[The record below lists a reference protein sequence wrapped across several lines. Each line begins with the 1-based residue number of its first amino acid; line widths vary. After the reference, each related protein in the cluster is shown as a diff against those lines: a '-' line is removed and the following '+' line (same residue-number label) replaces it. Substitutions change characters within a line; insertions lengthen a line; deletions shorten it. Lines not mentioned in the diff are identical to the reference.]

1 MLEVGSVV
9 GGKLRIER
17 ILGQGGMGV
26 VAIAMHLQLEQRV
39 AVKVLH
45 DQLAADPSTVERF
58 LREART
64 PMRLRSEHV
73 CRVLDVGQLESGAP
87 YIVME
92 LLAGSDLHALVR
104 ARGPLSL
111 PTAADYVLQAMVAIA
126 EAHALGIVHRDLKPA
141 NLFLTRA
148 IDGSGLVKVL
158 DFGIAKSPAR
168 GDIQLTSTA
177 AILGSPGYMS
187 PEQLRSAKDVD
198 ARSDIWAL
206 GTILYEL
213 VSARLPFPATSVTEL
228 AMKVAVDPPD
238 PIDVDPAF
246 RAIVLRCLEKD
257 PAQRYQQIDALARD
271 LAAFA
276 GARGAALSELI
287 EKLLARTSDTIPATP
302 YRGAPT
308 VSTTL
313 EGAAGQPKTKP
324 KRPRGLVIAIGAAA
338 ALAGASLGGYEL
350 AQRSGS
356 ARSIDAPVAVAAD
369 AAVAPDAVVIAAVPV
384 DAAPPIDAPAP
395 RRPPPRPTTP
405 VDAPVPTREVAD
417 AHAQHDIADARAPLQ
432 QPVAPGATND
442 ANEFNDRMRTYG
454 WDANWRDMLDDS
466 LERLKRLP
474 DNPQALF
481 YAVVAACNLRDAATA
496 KKYARKLTPKMREEI
511 KTNPCSDNGVD
522 ITSP

>member
-45 DQLAADPSTVERF
+45 DQLAADPATVERF

-64 PMRLRSEHV
+64 PMRMRSEHV
-73 CRVLDVGQLESGAP
+73 CRVLDVGQLEGGAP

-111 PTAADYVLQAMVAIA
+111 ATATDYVLQAMVAVA

-141 NLFLTRA
+141 NLFLARA
-148 IDGSGLVKVL
+148 IDGSPLVKVL

-168 GDIQLTSTA
+168 GDVQLTSTA
-177 AILGSPGYMS
+177 AVLGSPGYMS

-213 VSARLPFPATSVTEL
+213 VSARLPFPAQSVTEL
-228 AMKVAVDPPD
+228 AMKVAVDPPE
-238 PIDVDPAF
+238 PLDVDPAF
-246 RAIVLRCLEKD
+246 RAIVFRCLEKD
-257 PAQRYQQIDALARD
+257 PARRYQELGALARD
-271 LAAFA
+271 LAPF
-276 GARGAALSELI
+276 GGPRGTALAELI
-287 EKLLARTSDTIPATP
+287 GKLLARTSDTLPATP

-308 VSTTL
+308 VATTL

-324 KRPRGLVIAIGAAA
+324 KRSRALAITIGAAA
-338 ALAGASLGGYEL
+338 ALAAASLGGYEL
-350 AQRSGS
+350 AQRSGEP
-356 ARSIDAPVAVAAD
+356 AVRPADAVAVALPPD
-369 AAVAPDAVVIAAVPV
+369 AAIAIVVAARPSDAAIVAAAPV
-384 DAAPPIDAPAP
+384 DATAP
-395 RRPPPRPTTP
+395 RRLPPAPPRP
-405 VDAPVPTREVAD
+405 
-417 AHAQHDIADARAPLQ
+417 RAPLDASAPPPEAADTRPPLP
-432 QPVAPGATND
+432 QPVAPGPTNE
-442 ANEFNDRMRTYG
+442 ASEFADRMRRYA
-454 WDANWRDMLDDS
+454 WDGYFDDMLHDAF
-466 LERLKRLP
+466 ERLKAKP
-474 DNPQALF
+474 DDPVALYYVV
-481 YAVVAACNLRDAATA
+481 YASCSQRDAATA
-496 KKYARKLTPKMREEI
+496 KKYAKQLTTQARTQLAKL
-511 KTNPCSDNGVD
+511 PCAGYDID

>member
-45 DQLAADPSTVERF
+45 DHLAADPATVERF

-73 CRVLDVGQLESGAP
+73 CRVLDVGQLEGGAP

-104 ARGPLSL
+104 ARGALSL
-111 PTAADYVLQAMVAIA
+111 PTAADYVLQAMVAVA

-141 NLFLTRA
+141 NLMMTRA
-148 IDGSGLVKVL
+148 IDGSALVKVL

-238 PIDVDPAF
+238 PLDVDPAF
-246 RAIVLRCLEKD
+246 RAIVFRCLEKD
-257 PAQRYQQIDALARD
+257 PARRYQQIDALARD
-271 LAAFA
+271 LAPFA

-287 EKLLARTSDTIPATP
+287 GKLLARTSDTIPATP

-350 AQRSGS
+350 AQRSS
-356 ARSIDAPVAVAAD
+356 SSTR
-369 AAVAPDAVVIAAVPV
+369 PV
-384 DAAPPIDAPAP
+384 DAQSAAVYADAPIDVAPPPDAADVVSAPIDAPPP

-405 VDAPVPTREVAD
+405 VDAAPPRAVE
-417 AHAQHDIADARAPLQ
+417 DARVPLP
-432 QPVAPGATND
+432 QPVAPGPTD
-442 ANEFNDRMRTYG
+442 EIKELHERMTENARQGYWEDLLHDT
-454 WDANWRDMLDDS
+454 
-466 LERLKRLP
+466 LERLKVAPDDPVALYYVVLSACRLG
-474 DNPQALF
+474 
-481 YAVVAACNLRDAATA
+481 DAATA
-496 KKYARKLTPKMREEI
+496 KKYGPKLAPKPRNDLA
-511 KTNPCSDNGVD
+511 KWPCGSEGID